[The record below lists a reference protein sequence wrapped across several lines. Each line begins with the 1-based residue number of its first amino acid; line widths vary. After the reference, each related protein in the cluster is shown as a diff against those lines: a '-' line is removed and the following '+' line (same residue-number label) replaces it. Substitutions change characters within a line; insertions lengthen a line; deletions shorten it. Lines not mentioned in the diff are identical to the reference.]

1 MSATHLLLSLRLR
14 WFGPCAWWCLRGARS
29 ARQMKEGRSRG
40 GAGGPPGGGAVRS
53 FRERAQ
59 PTKTAVLGLWNSEQ
73 LLRPGHK
80 SYAGQQAR
88 QGKQS
93 IDTAFATPGLLMSQ
107 EGDAPL
113 SPLPPALQTPLKP
126 SSFGTSDLMP
136 SHQHDFA
143 ARSDRSPSSDASQ
156 PRTDATS

>member
-1 MSATHLLLSLRLR
+1 MRRYVSHSSPLESSASLVWPL
-14 WFGPCAWWCLRGARS
+14 CLVVLAWSKVRKAN
-29 ARQMKEGRSRG
+29 EGREEPRR
-40 GAGGPPGGGAVRS
+40 PPGGGAVRS

-73 LLRPGHK
+73 LLRPGHN

-113 SPLPPALQTPLKP
+113 SPLPPALQTPL
-126 SSFGTSDLMP
+126 SFGTSDLMP
-136 SHQHDFA
+136 SPQHDFA

-156 PRTDATS
+156 PRMDATS